1 MILHVYV
8 YTMAASF
15 AIPDLIVKK
24 RNGQALTTE
33 EIKYFIQEV
42 VNGGI
47 QQCQLGKRERDRE
60 ICNLQKYLRKEREI
74 YNLQKYLR
82 KELRERERGERHK
95 ITR

>member
-1 MILHVYV
+1 MIDSTRVHV

-47 QQCQLGKRERDRE
+47 QQCQLGKRERE
-60 ICNLQKYLRKEREI
+60 IERFAI
-74 YNLQKYLR
+74 YR
-82 KELRERERGERHK
+82 SISERRERFTIYRSISERS
-95 ITR
+95 

>member
-47 QQCQLGKRERDRE
+47 QQCQLGKRERERDRE
-60 ICNLQKYLRKEREI
+60 ICNLQKYLRKERERD
-74 YNLQKYLR
+74 LQFTEVSQKGV
-82 KELRERERGERHK
+82 ERERERRE
-95 ITR
+95 T